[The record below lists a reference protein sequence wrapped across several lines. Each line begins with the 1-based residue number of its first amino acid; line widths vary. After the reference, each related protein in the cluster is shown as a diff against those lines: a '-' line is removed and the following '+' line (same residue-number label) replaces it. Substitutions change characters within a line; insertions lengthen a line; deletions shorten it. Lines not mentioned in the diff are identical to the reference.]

1 MDIGRF
7 YEASN
12 KGEFDQK
19 CVLVQALLLLKFGIR
34 NRSKLRCEEDEINK
48 DPLNLQ

>member
-19 CVLVQALLLLKFGIR
+19 CVRVRGRAMLMSA
-34 NRSKLRCEEDEINK
+34 RSSIIAIKIWNQK
-48 DPLNLQ
+48 QKQIKM